1 MLAQSTRSTR
11 FTLSRRGSELGFGV
25 LVKQILLDQ
34 DGEFLYVLSSL
45 SLVWAKLPEC
55 VASAFKSFWWDISDQ
70 KLSTN
75 ARTVKMNHGAS
86 KSYSWHLF
94 VVAPREATSSYTI
107 TAMVTRAVSFS
118 GLCFTSGRHHSLY
131 IVARIHVSVRKP
143 WPIPYV
149 RLSLWRGRA
158 RGMYHR
164 FCKRYLIC
172 LLIVWSSFLNNIN
185 NTMST
190 LQSG

>member
-11 FTLSRRGSELGFGV
+11 FTLSRRGSELEFGV

-34 DGEFLYVLSSL
+34 GREFLYVLTLS

-55 VASAFKSFWWDISDQ
+55 LASAFKLFWWGISNQ
-70 KLSTN
+70 KLSSN
-75 ARTVKMNHGAS
+75 ARTVKMSHGAS

-131 IVARIHVSVRKP
+131 IVARIHVSVKKP

-149 RLSLWRGRA
+149 RLWRGRA

-164 FCKRYLIC
+164 FCKRYLIF
-172 LLIVWSSFLNNIN
+172 LFIVWSSFLNNIN
-185 NTMST
+185 NIMST